1 MRSPLRNNEGP
12 GLPSLARAF
21 HNAPGVNMPKS
32 SLIHVAMATAL
43 ALPMA
48 AGAVTLVGLT
58 SANELA
64 IIDVG
69 NIAGAT
75 RTAITGL
82 ADGDRFVGIDLR
94 PGDNLLYG
102 VTLSNQI
109 YTVNALTG
117 AASFVSALSAP
128 IIDPML
134 AYGVDFNPAADFA
147 GGASLR
153 LVSSAGNNF
162 AINALTGAVGNAANN
177 IGGGITGVAYSNSMP
192 NPSMAP
198 ASTELYYIDTAT
210 DTLRVATTAFNSPT
224 ITTIGA
230 LGVDALNANG
240 FDLLPGG
247 MGYAALNVDAGSSL
261 TTGIYSIDITSGAAT
276 LLGTY
281 NGTLSGLTVAAIPEP
296 GTYGMMAA
304 GLLAVGALARR
315 RRPA

>member
-1 MRSPLRNNEGP
+1 
-12 GLPSLARAF
+12 
-21 HNAPGVNMPKS
+21 MPKS
-32 SLIHVAMATAL
+32 PLIRALMATAMTSAT
-43 ALPMA
+43 ALPLA
-48 AGAVTLVGLT
+48 ASAVTLVGLT

-64 IIDVG
+64 IIDTG

-109 YTVNALTG
+109 YTVNAQTG
-117 AASFVSALSAP
+117 AATFVSALSAP
-128 IIDPML
+128 VIDPML
-134 AYGVDFNPAADFA
+134 AYGVDFNPSADFA
-147 GGASLR
+147 GGSSLR
-153 LVSSAGNNF
+153 LVSSAGSNF
-162 AINALTGAVGNAANN
+162 AINAGTGVVGNAASN
-177 IGGGITGVAYSNSMP
+177 IGGGITGVAYSNSVP
-192 NPSMAP
+192 NPTMAP
-198 ASTELYYIDTAT
+198 ASTELYYIDTAS

-224 ITTIGA
+224 ITTVGA

-240 FDLLPGG
+240 FELLPGG
-247 MGYAALNVDAGSSL
+247 MAFAALNVDAGTSL
-261 TTGIYSIDITSGAAT
+261 ATGLYGIDITTGAAT

-304 GLLAVGALARR
+304 GLLAVGAFARR
-315 RRPA
+315 RRAA